1 MNSMDILLFF
11 NKLSTSMTVHFWN
24 NKGVD
29 IPEQYL
35 NDSTP
40 AEFGKNLKLYAALM
54 MFKSGKLSAGSAAEF
69 AEVDRFRFAEA
80 CEHNGIPLIDYTAGN
95 RSAPP
100 GSAGVPPAKIAAK
113 MAALPGKGRGG
124 LNGYHCGGTPC

>member
-1 MNSMDILLFF
+1 
-11 NKLSTSMTVHFWN
+11 MTVHFWN

-100 GSAGVPPAKIAAK
+100 GSAGVPPAKMRPRWPRSQEKA
-113 MAALPGKGRGG
+113 GG
-124 LNGYHCGGTPC
+124 G